1 MTFISYA
8 QNFEDVM
15 LMRALKNVKHGF
27 YIDVGACA
35 PDADSVTRIF
45 YEQGWR
51 GINLEPNPHY
61 LHLLSEQRDGDENLG
76 LALSDTE
83 GKLTFHLI
91 GETGLSSLNAEIA
104 AAHAAEGRSSTELSV
119 RVLTL
124 QKLWDKHVPAGQ
136 DVHFLKID
144 VEGEEAGVIRG
155 GDWAKHR
162 PWIVVVEA
170 TAPTSQKPSHEEWE
184 PILLSHDYR
193 FAYWDGLNRFYVADE
208 HADLMEA
215 FYAPPNVFDDF
226 VLYRQVLVEDH
237 AKDLTTRLSNLA
249 RESEALKERLE
260 AEHKALMQERNKVSI
275 LERQVRYSK
284 RPLWQKIVFR
294 DTGRPVR
301 AVRRTLFHSNGKPR
315 GIFRRI
321 VQHKN
326 GRPRRA
332 FHEWMSHPEYQALPG
347 AIAFSPKSRPDIL
360 DQESAISPR
369 TQYFMDRLSKKSSED

>member
-1 MTFISYA
+1 
-8 QNFEDVM
+8 
-15 LMRALKNVKHGF
+15 MRALKDVKRGF

-51 GINLEPNPHY
+51 GISLEPNPHY
-61 LHLLSEQRDGDENLG
+61 LRLLADQRDGDENLG

-83 GKLTFHLI
+83 GALTFHLI
-91 GETGLSSLNAEIA
+91 GETGLSSLNPDIA
-104 AAHAAEGRSSTELSV
+104 AAHAAEGRPSTELSV
-119 RVLTL
+119 RVSTL
-124 QKLWDKHVPAGQ
+124 QNLWAEHVPAGQ
-136 DVHFLKID
+136 EVHFLKID

-193 FAYWDGLNRFYVADE
+193 FAYWDGLNRFYVAEE
-208 HADLMEA
+208 HADLMSA
-215 FYAPPNVFDDF
+215 FLTPPNVFDDF

-237 AKDLTTRLSNLA
+237 AKDLTIRLSRLVEENEGLVE
-249 RESEALKERLE
+249 ESEALVAEREALKEQWT
-260 AEHKALMQERNKVSI
+260 AERNALQDRI
-275 LERQVRYSK
+275 NTLERQVRYSK
-284 RPLWQKIVFR
+284 RPFWQKVVFR
-294 DTGRPVR
+294 ETGRPVR
-301 AVRRTLFHSNGKPR
+301 AVRRALFHSNGKPR

-347 AIAFSPKSRPDIL
+347 AIAFSQNLKPQTF
-360 DQESAISPR
+360 DQEPSISPR
-369 TQYFMDRLSKKSSED
+369 TQYFMDRIGQKPSEN